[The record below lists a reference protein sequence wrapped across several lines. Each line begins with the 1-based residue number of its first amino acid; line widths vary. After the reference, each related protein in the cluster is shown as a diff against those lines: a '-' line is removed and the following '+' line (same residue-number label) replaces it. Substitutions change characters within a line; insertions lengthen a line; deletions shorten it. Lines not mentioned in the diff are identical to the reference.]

1 MSKKI
6 IGSMIFA
13 AIAASGTANAAI
25 TTDTILN
32 FNKGESA
39 TPNVE
44 STPGNAGMNSSAYS
58 GKANIAPVAGGHTS
72 GDYYTTNAAGV
83 TTLVTTA
90 YYEDGLVMGIVG
102 DTSNSVAHIH
112 RGGTAANRSVMYHS
126 DSSGLY
132 IRALD
137 STAFSLTSLN
147 FDALASDENPNA
159 TGTYISASTGE
170 SVTSVAGAN
179 DYWEILGYSSALN
192 PTLDTDANSG
202 SWIAR
207 QTLTN
212 GFNGNVTLSS
222 AFDNISAFWIHY
234 AGYQQTPADGKQFGM
249 TLDNVHVNAAVA
261 AVPVPAAAWMF
272 LSGMMGLLAF
282 GKKKAQLAA

>member
-1 MSKKI
+1 MNKKI
-6 IGSMIFA
+6 IGGMLLA
-13 AIAASGTANAAI
+13 AVAVSGTANAAI

-32 FNKGESA
+32 FNKGESV

-58 GKANIAPVAGGHTS
+58 GKANIAPVAGGYTP
-72 GDYYTTNAAGV
+72 GDNAVIGV
-83 TTLVTTA
+83 TAA

>member
-1 MSKKI
+1 MNKKI
-6 IGSMIFA
+6 IGGMLLA
-13 AIAASGTANAAI
+13 AVAVSGTANAAI

-32 FNKGESA
+32 FNKGESV

-58 GKANIAPVAGGHTS
+58 GKANIAPVAGGYTP
-72 GDYYTTNAAGV
+72 GDNAVIGV
-83 TTLVTTA
+83 TAA

-126 DSSGLY
+126 DSSGIY

-137 STAFSLTSLN
+137 STAFSLTSFN
-147 FDALASDENPNA
+147 FDASPGDENPDAN
-159 TGTYISASTGE
+159 GTYISANTGE
-170 SVTSVAGAN
+170 PVTGVAGAN

>member
-1 MSKKI
+1 MNKKI
-6 IGSMIFA
+6 IGSMLFA
-13 AIAASGTANAAI
+13 AVAASGTANAAI

-44 STPGNAGMNSSAYS
+44 STPGNIGMLQSAYA
-58 GKANIAPVAGGHTS
+58 GHANIAPIASGNCAGI
-72 GDYYTTNAAGV
+72 NAAGC
-83 TTLVTTA
+83 

-102 DTSNSVAHIH
+102 DSSNPVAHIH

-126 DSSGLY
+126 DSSGIY
-132 IRALD
+132 IRAQD
-137 STAFSLTSLN
+137 STAFSLTSFN
-147 FDALASDENPNA
+147 FDASPGDENPDAN
-159 TGTYISASTGE
+159 GTYISANTGE
-170 SVTSVAGAN
+170 PVTGVAGAN

-192 PTLDTDANSG
+192 PTLNTDANSG
-202 SWIAR
+202 SKIAR
-207 QTLTN
+207 QTVTN

-249 TLDNVHVNAAVA
+249 TLDNVHANAAVA
-261 AVPVPAAAWMF
+261 AVPLPAAAWMF

-282 GKKKAQLAA
+282 GKKKARLAA